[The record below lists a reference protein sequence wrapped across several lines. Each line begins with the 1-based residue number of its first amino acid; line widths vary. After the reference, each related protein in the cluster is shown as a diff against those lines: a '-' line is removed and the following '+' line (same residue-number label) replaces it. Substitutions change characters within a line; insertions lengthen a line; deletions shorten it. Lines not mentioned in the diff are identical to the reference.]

1 MAAAGRRY
9 ARIRAID
16 VQVRHSPSFAV
27 ARCALAPGEAVKA
40 ESGAMMAT
48 SAGVE
53 VEAKM
58 QGGLM
63 KGLKRSVLGGESLF
77 VSTFTAPDQG
87 GWIDC
92 AANLPG
98 DVTVLE
104 VGAEGLNITKGCW
117 LCSSASV
124 ELDTKWG
131 GFKNLAGGEGGFLLH
146 ASGSG
151 HAVVACYGAL
161 EAVELGAGE
170 TVVLDSGHLVAFE
183 PSVQFTTRKVT
194 KGVMATLKSGEGF
207 VMEFSGPGRVL
218 TQSRNPGALVTWL
231 TEALPFS
238 RS

>member
-1 MAAAGRRY
+1 MKKFRKL
-9 ARIRAID
+9 I
-16 VQVRHSPSFAV
+16 VTV
-27 ARCALAPGEAVKA
+27 AEPALKA

-104 VGAEGLNITKGCW
+104 VGADGLNITKSCW

-124 ELDTKWG
+124 ELDIKWG
-131 GFKNLAGGEGGFLLH
+131 GFKNLVGGEGDFLVH
-146 ASGSG
+146 ASGR
-151 HAVVACYGAL
+151 
-161 EAVELGAGE
+161 
-170 TVVLDSGHLVAFE
+170 
-183 PSVQFTTRKVT
+183 TRKVT
-194 KGVMATLKSGEGF
+194 Q
-207 VMEFSGPGRVL
+207 GRDDDPEK
-218 TQSRNPGALVTWL
+218 R
-231 TEALPFS
+231 
-238 RS
+238 